1 MPRTRS
7 LAWAELKIGLVSLFA
22 VVMATFMIFLL
33 TGEGG
38 FPWQRYSIKTVLPD
52 IAGLKPG
59 SPVRV
64 AGLEVG
70 AVSDTKFDADRVEV
84 VLDIGKEHQSRIT
97 SSSIAS
103 LGSVSVLG
111 ESAIDITPASG
122 GTPIEE
128 WGYVRSG
135 KAAGSLTEVAA
146 QASEVAAKASEGI
159 AQLTTIL
166 EEIRAGR
173 GTVGQLFTNDS
184 LYRELSGLVG
194 AAEGVASSIERGRGT
209 LGRLINDPAAARA
222 LETSLQNL
230 QAMTDRVRAGEG
242 SLGRLLNDDA
252 LAKSLTSATANVD
265 TMTGRINRGEGTVG
279 KLVNDQ
285 ELYTRLNSMTD
296 RLDKLVAALNQGEGT
311 AGQLLRD
318 RQLYDNMNNAV
329 VELKTLIANISKD
342 PKKYLNV
349 RVSLF

>member
-22 VVMATFMIFLL
+22 VVIATFMIFLL

-38 FPWQRYSIKTVLPD
+38 FPWQRYSIKTVFPD

-70 AVSDTKFDADRVEV
+70 AVSETAFAADRVEV
-84 VLDIGKEHQSRIT
+84 VLDIGREHGARIT
-97 SSSIAS
+97 DRSIAS

-111 ESAIDITPASG
+111 ESAVDITPASD
-122 GTPIEE
+122 GTPIPE

-135 KAAGSLTEVAA
+135 RSAGTLTEVAT
-146 QASEVAAKASEGI
+146 QASAGI

-166 EEIRAGR
+166 EDIRGGR
-173 GTVGQLFTNDS
+173 GTVGQLFANDS

-194 AAEGVASSIERGRGT
+194 AAEGVARSIERGRGT

-222 LETSLQNL
+222 LEASLQNL
-230 QAMTDRVRAGEG
+230 QTMTDRVRAGEG

-252 LAKSLTSATANVD
+252 LAKSLTSATANLD
-265 TMTGRINRGEGTVG
+265 TLTGRINRGEGTVG

-285 ELYTRLNSMTD
+285 ELYVRLNSMTD
-296 RLDKLVAALNQGEGT
+296 RLDKLVGALNQGEGT

-318 RQLYDNMNNAV
+318 KQLYDNMNNAV